1 MHAGGQ
7 RFESVILHSK
17 IFDILKETQKNEQK
31 DKTHIMSTHTTW
43 SSKKKTAKKVTKGVW
58 GMPWLSEAK
67 KDVISCDKLRGGANN
82 LRSVDFRMGE
92 PISNDMVVD
101 QANPGN

>member
-1 MHAGGQ
+1 
-7 RFESVILHSK
+7 
-17 IFDILKETQKNEQK
+17 
-31 DKTHIMSTHTTW
+31 
-43 SSKKKTAKKVTKGVW
+43 
-58 GMPWLSEAK
+58 MPWLSEAK

-92 PISNDMVVD
+92 PISKDMVID